1 MTLARAGKVKA
12 AWAVEQG
19 MAEGLM
25 QMAFGN
31 RIGFRAEGE
40 QDWYVPMPGA
50 ILAELTEE
58 TEGAVRLGVTTA
70 DIFRVF

>member
-1 MTLARAGKVKA
+1 
-12 AWAVEQG
+12 
-19 MAEGLM
+19 M

-31 RIGFRAEGE
+31 RIGFRAGGE

-58 TEGAVRLGVTTA
+58 TEDAVRLDA
-70 DIFRVF
+70 